1 MSPALRFRQGSVYLL
16 ALLVVLV
23 VSGIAMVMARG
34 AAVRLHLHQQA
45 VAQSQCRAAAMGM
58 LRAVVADLNL
68 SLASGGL
75 PKLGTV
81 QPAGETIGD
90 CTVLLIGRDPSG
102 KKVRFDLIPLAGRI
116 GVNSLID
123 PFFPGRIREGEAL
136 SSLPGMTTAIVA
148 ALRDWTDSNDIPD
161 AEGGAERTDGAY
173 LGAPVPYAPRNGP
186 MLALEEVRQVRDVTD
201 ALYFGSDVNQ
211 NGRLDA
217 GEMANGDGGVELG
230 LRDLLTLEN
239 REPQLK
245 NRNEW
250 IMVPP
255 ELPVSLNPQFQ
266 TNLSS
271 IFGNSRG
278 QVLWNIIQAEAN
290 RVSSRLD
297 FFKIMADHMSD
308 AEIEVLW
315 PASVGPERRTGQVDP
330 WSCPDSLLNVL
341 VPSEVAAT
349 LIKARPATAPTS
361 PLWLMQ
367 ALTPQQARDYG
378 PFLTVGSYQFKAD
391 LVAIRNDGAGWVH
404 LEATLDCASGHALVT
419 SLRDSDAAGWPLP
432 WCTPEKLRRRTADQD
447 PIALLTTPND

>member
-1 MSPALRFRQGSVYLL
+1 MYLL

-58 LRAVVADLNL
+58 LRAVVADLNI

-102 KKVRFDLIPLAGRI
+102 KKASFDLIPLAGRI

-123 PFFPGRIREGEAL
+123 PNFSGRLNEAAAL
-136 SSLPGMTTAIVA
+136 ASLPGMTTAIVA

-186 MLALEEVRQVRDVTD
+186 MLALEELRQVRDVTD

-211 NGRLDA
+211 NGRLDV
-217 GEMANGDGGVELG
+217 GEIADADGGVGLG
-230 LRDLLTLEN
+230 LRDLLVLEN
-239 REPQLK
+239 REPQANGKSIITIMRSGSL
-245 NRNEW
+245 NRLEF
-250 IMVPP
+250 PPLLSALLGSTRGP
-255 ELPVSLNPQFQ
+255 EL
-266 TNLSS
+266 
-271 IFGNSRG
+271 
-278 QVLWNIIQAEAN
+278 WNKIQANAN
-290 RVSSRLD
+290 LVTSRLE
-297 FFKIMADHMSD
+297 FFSKLANELSA
-308 AEIEVLW
+308 AEIDLLW
-315 PASVGPERRTGQVDP
+315 PVLVGPERRSGLVDP
-330 WSCPDSLLNVL
+330 WSCPDPLLTSLVG
-341 VPSEVAAT
+341 SDVAAT
-349 LIKARPATAPTS
+349 LIKARPATAPTG

-367 ALTPQQARDYG
+367 ALTPQQATNFG
-378 PFLTVGSYQFKAD
+378 PFLTVSSYQFQAD
-391 LVAIRNDGAGWVH
+391 LLAIRNDGAGWIR

-432 WCTPEKLRRRTADQD
+432 WCTPDKLRRRTADQD
-447 PIALLTTPND
+447 PLQLLTTPND